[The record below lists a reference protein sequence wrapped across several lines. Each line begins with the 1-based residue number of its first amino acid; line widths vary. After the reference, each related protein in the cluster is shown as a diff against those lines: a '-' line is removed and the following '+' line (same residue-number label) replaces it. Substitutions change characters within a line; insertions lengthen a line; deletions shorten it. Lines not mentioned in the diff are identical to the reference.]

1 MSNLVLNGGVSNAK
15 YIWHVESDKA
25 CEACQILDGTEYTF
39 EGDIPDKPHPNC
51 RCYIEIVENS
61 QNQEPCDCW
70 KQIQAIMDEVDELE
84 GETNSLVDEMFFM
97 QDEVEN
103 YLYTL
108 ENYIVQIDNLKNE
121 LLQVE
126 PCGENCMVPTG
137 AAANITDDKKL
148 EEIFYTIVKNNQ
160 SALEVY
166 NIFLRNKHEMENT
179 KNSYD
184 KYYHAKANCEAAELG
199 MMQAF
204 FASFYSFLKEIKD
217 YAKKVFIEHQNAKKV
232 YEDCLND
239 LRADLYGLQKAKE
252 HGYCSDKV
260 KDVGKIFK
268 K

>member
-39 EGDIPDKPHPNC
+39 EGDIPDKPHPHC

-70 KQIQAIMDEVDELE
+70 EQIQAIMDEVDELE

-199 MMQAF
+199 KIQTL
-204 FASFYSFLKEIKD
+204 FAILLSVAKEIKD

>member
-70 KQIQAIMDEVDELE
+70 EQIQAIMDEVDELE
-84 GETNSLVDEMFFM
+84 GETNSLIDEMFFM

-199 MMQAF
+199 KIQTL
-204 FASFYSFLKEIKD
+204 FAILLSVAKEIKD
-217 YAKKVFIEHQNAKKV
+217 YAKKVFIEHQNAKKI

>member
-39 EGDIPDKPHPNC
+39 EDDIPDKPHPNC

-70 KQIQAIMDEVDELE
+70 EQIPAIMDEVDELE

-199 MMQAF
+199 KIQTL
-204 FASFYSFLKEIKD
+204 FAILLSVAKEIKD
-217 YAKKVFIEHQNAKKV
+217 YAKKVFIEHQNAKKI